1 MHYRLMTYSDL
12 KAQKNANYTISNFS
26 QLKIG
31 HEQKINRCLSK
42 SPVQE
47 FIDEN
52 YNEEVAQSNRLVAE
66 SMFLPEKDIPKT
78 MSNNAMFGKYTGMR
92 LSGEYKNNANELDSN
107 IKRLRDFKSPF

>member
-1 MHYRLMTYSDL
+1 
-12 KAQKNANYTISNFS
+12 
-26 QLKIG
+26 
-31 HEQKINRCLSK
+31 
-42 SPVQE
+42 VQE

-66 SMFLPEKDIPKT
+66 SMFLPEKDMPKT